1 MNNFRRCWT
10 AFHPSPGHQYPTV
23 NLGWSSREMKI
34 CNPDRKYI
42 PTHTHQTNTVSKD
55 QYDTGDKTL
64 SLPLVKI
71 SNGDAGRAQ
80 SIQDPQS
87 LGQGEGQAAAAFK
100 SRCCIASAAD
110 CGGQRSRFPARHWA
124 LSQMPRAGVQ
134 GPWGNSPA
142 SPRGSTPSGG
152 HAGWVWP

>member
-1 MNNFRRCWT
+1 
-10 AFHPSPGHQYPTV
+10 
-23 NLGWSSREMKI
+23 MKI

-87 LGQGEGQAAAAFK
+87 LGQGEGQEAAAFK

-124 LSQMPRAGVQ
+124 CEEDSSVSCKDTLGSRKLCCQK
-134 GPWGNSPA
+134 GPL
-142 SPRGSTPSGG
+142 SGG
-152 HAGWVWP
+152 GGVSSGLCRGLAWDSWD